1 MKKLL
6 FILTV
11 GLMLSACSND
21 FEVTAPWKEIPVVY
35 GILSPQD
42 TAHYIRIEKAF
53 LDPEVSA
60 LTIAKIADSLY
71 YPESAIMVFLERTD
85 NQNRLQFQR
94 VNGALEGYP
103 RKDGVFATE
112 PNWLYKAKSSPSFPL
127 DPGKTYR
134 LVIER
139 ADGKPNITAETT
151 LPAPFVIVKPS
162 VMQQVPIIGFEKLVP
177 PTPVS
182 WRTDENAYFF
192 NITFKIRYLDKNAN
206 GTTAAA
212 NELVWLAA
220 KNVPRGEATS
230 GMGGLFLVS
239 RDIARNSFYN
249 FLAQNL
255 QRPVGNMYREFQTLD
270 ILIEGGGR
278 EIKEY
283 LDTADANGG
292 LTGAEVFPN
301 YSNISEGFG
310 IFTGKNQVIG
320 QNIRLTTNTVD
331 SMNANSITDTLRFR
345 Y

>member
-1 MKKLL
+1 
-6 FILTV
+6 
-11 GLMLSACSND
+11 MLSACSNEFD
-21 FEVTAPWKEIPVVY
+21 VTAPWKEIPVVY

-71 YPESAIMVFLERTD
+71 YPESAITVFLERTD
-85 NQNRLQFQR
+85 NQSRLQFQR

-112 PNWLYKAKSSPSFPL
+112 PNWLYKAKSSAAFPL

-151 LPAPFVIVKPS
+151 LPAPFVITKPLI
-162 VMQQVPIIGFEKLVP
+162 MQQVPTIAFESLVP
-177 PTPVS
+177 PTPIT
-182 WRTDENAYFF
+182 WRTDENGYFF

-206 GTTAAA
+206 GTTAGSH
-212 NELVWLAA
+212 ELVWLAA
-220 KNVPRGEATS
+220 RNVPRGDVSS
-230 GMGGLFLVS
+230 GAGGLYTVTEP
-239 RDIARNSFYN
+239 IARNSFYN

-255 QRPVGNMYREFQTLD
+255 QRPVGNMYREFQSVD

-278 EIKEY
+278 EIKDY
-283 LDTADANGG
+283 LETAEANGG

-301 YSNISEGFG
+301 FSNISEGFG
-310 IFTGKNQVIG
+310 IFTGKNQAIG
-320 QNIRLTTNTVD
+320 QNIRITTSTVD
-331 SMNANSITDTLRFR
+331 SMNVNSITDTLRFR